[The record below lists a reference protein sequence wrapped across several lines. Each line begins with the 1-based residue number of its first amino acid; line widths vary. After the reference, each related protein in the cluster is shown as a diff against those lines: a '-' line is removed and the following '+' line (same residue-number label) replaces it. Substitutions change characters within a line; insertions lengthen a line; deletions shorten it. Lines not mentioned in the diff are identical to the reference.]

1 MNKQEKLLVD
11 LIKEQINIILKEG
24 EEPIAPE
31 EEAPEEEAPEE
42 EAPEEEEEGLPED
55 LADLTAEYIK
65 KLKRSSSEI
74 GEMGV
79 AEMASMLIE
88 AFGYGSST
96 KLSILQTIKQA
107 IIK

>member
-24 EEPIAPE
+24 EEPI
-31 EEAPEEEAPEE
+31 APEEEAPEE